1 MELLNVK
8 KIRKERGLTQ
18 EALATECGVSI
29 RTVQNWEK
37 GSVIPEVAKKLIVQ
51 MSQKPATA
59 SPLVGNIP
67 PRHRAVRVPKRA
79 AINSLSMARAGSTM
93 QVTANGDGTVTIQKI
108 DTPIPN
114 AIPVHSLEAN
124 IDTGVVTEK
133 DPEPIPATAEVIPIV
148 PSEIASCSGVDI
160 KRYIEENESEL
171 KKLSPSDLTGDVDGL
186 EEIQKNSMWPA
197 LAPGDKVFLKFLKH
211 KTHIVDGEFYY
222 FNLKD
227 RPTMIRQVS
236 IEGDKLRL
244 IALNP
249 QFCDIITDFDNVLR
263 VANVK
268 GMYREFIGSQY
279 SEVEAIRK
287 KKDSQI
293 DKLIDQNSK
302 ALESISDLIE
312 VIKDRG

>member
-114 AIPVHSLEAN
+114 AIPVHAIEAN
-124 IDTGVVTEK
+124 IDTGVLTEK
-133 DPEPIPATAEVIPIV
+133 DPEPIPATAEVIPIL
-148 PSEIASCSGVDI
+148 PTEIARQTNTNI
-160 KRYIEENESEL
+160 REYIEKKADEL
-171 KKLSPSDLTGDVDGL
+171 EHIDPRQLLKNPDLAERVMGA
-186 EEIQKNSMWPA
+186 SMLPTF
-197 LAPGDKVFLKFLKH
+197 APGDVVFVKFLPDVGH
-211 KTHIVDGEFYY
+211 VIDGKTYY
-222 FNLKD
+222 LDLRNL
-227 RPTMIRQVS
+227 PTMVRKVK
-236 IEGDKLRL
+236 IEGDQLRL
-244 IALNP
+244 IAKNPNYGDVVIDRNELLNVG
-249 QFCDIITDFDNVLR
+249 IIV
-263 VANVK
+263 
-268 GMYREFIGSQY
+268 GMFRNTFADGYD
-279 SEVEAIRK
+279 EVEALRRK
-287 KKDSQI
+287 KDNQI
-293 DKLIDQNSK
+293 DKLIDQNTK
-302 ALESISDLIE
+302 TLECLAE
-312 VIKDRG
+312 VIKKQ